1 MKSDVKE
8 IYNYLNLVDRRLG
21 TLYKLTGYNPLPAN
35 FVFDNETIVERLYL
49 NQMPSTI
56 SFPDFLYEDKKL
68 LKKRFKMTLK
78 RIQQILK
85 EKKYSEFM
93 SKKFA
98 NKFESYLLMRKAV
111 TNLLLKDFRKYSF
124 DECDAYIEICSIN
137 TIFFDLL
144 EQIFDDEFNF
154 LDILPT
160 LEDVYNLYYS
170 ERLKRLEAK
179 RNKKIS
185 QNAQKITEN
194 IVQNQKNQIKLEK
207 KSEKKHKMKQVS
219 DFKQEKNKK
228 IREKA

>member
-207 KSEKKHKMKQVS
+207 KSEKEHKMKQVS